1 MADWKRKLNDPKYAR
16 TFLLLAL
23 LFILGGSYLKWM
35 ASEKENLA
43 QALERDNK
51 MVAAFS
57 ARPAAPSSRPFLE
70 SLFPAV
76 SSSVLLAALEASGVQ
91 VDSITEEQKEEEKG
105 IFHIFHVSGTGSYA
119 QIVQTFDIIKGK
131 ERWSAVNLKEL
142 KRSPK
147 GLAYELEIRTFQ
159 IRGTTYEEEKYSP
172 HRPNGHRKEPGSQNP
187 L

>member
-1 MADWKRKLNDPKYAR
+1 MADWKRRLNDRAYTV
-16 TFLLLAL
+16 TFLLLS
-23 LFILGGSYLKWM
+23 LFFLLGGSYLKLM
-35 ASEKENLA
+35 TAEKENLSS
-43 QALERDNK
+43 ALERENR
-51 MVAAFS
+51 MVEAFS
-57 ARPAAPSSRPFLE
+57 TRPAAPSSRPFLE

-76 SSSVLLAALEASGVQ
+76 SSPSLLASLEAAGLS
-91 VDSITEEQKEEEKG
+91 VDSITEEQKEEEMG

-147 GLAYELEIRTFQ
+147 GLAYEMEIRTFQ
-159 IRGTTYEEEKYSP
+159 IRGTYEEEKYSP
-172 HRPNGHRKEPGSQNP
+172 HRPYGHREEPGGKNP